1 MAHYAL
7 LDENNIVTEVIT
19 GRDEWEVVGQIEDW
33 ESYYGAI
40 RGQECKRT
48 SYNGNIRKN
57 FAGIGYT
64 YDEDRDA
71 FIAPKP
77 YDSWVLDE
85 ETCRWEAPV
94 PYPDDGVMYEWD
106 EETTDWT
113 AVVWESETPEVE
125 A

>member
-19 GRDEWEVVGQIEDW
+19 GRDEWEVVDQIKDW
-33 ESYYGAI
+33 ERYYGAI

-64 YDEDRDA
+64 YDWDRDA
-71 FIAPKP
+71 FIPPKP
-77 YDSWVLDE
+77 YPSWILNE
-85 ETCRWEAPV
+85 QTGRWEAPV
-94 PYPDDGVMYEWD
+94 PYPNDGVMYKWD
-106 EETTDWT
+106 EDSLDWV
-113 AVVWESETPEVE
+113 AINFQVE
-125 A
+125 N